1 LVRGYEVAKGEYVQL
16 TEAELESL
24 EAEANSAIELKE
36 FIPFQKVDPVYF
48 EHAYYLAP
56 DEGGE
61 KPYRLLADAMEQVGR
76 VALEEMVSHNKENLV
91 LVRPAKRGLVLQTMF
106 YANEVR
112 DFAAIPKAENQ
123 RPTRGEL
130 ELAQSLVEKLSSPD
144 FEPETYSD
152 MYRTQVLAMLEE
164 KVKGG
169 TITVPT
175 PARPPGKV
183 VDLYEAL
190 KQSLREADPGK
201 TQQRARARRK
211 A

>member
-201 TQQRARARRK
+201 TQQRVRARRK